1 MSPSNCLLY
10 LAFAEAYSETDLG
23 NLAMKTAL
31 WYFQQAAG
39 TSYLIDLPVDLL
51 AKLLDHAYLNVKSE
65 LEVFSVIQSWT
76 QGDPETRVEDC
87 CNRLLNTVRWNHLS
101 TQERNEVLESNLTK
115 FGSFKRA
122 VETKMELARQVG

>member
-1 MSPSNCLLY
+1 MSPSNCLLH
-10 LAFAEAYSETDLG
+10 LAFAEAYSETELA

-31 WYFQQAAG
+31 WYFRQAAS

-76 QGDPETRVEDC
+76 LGDPETRVEDC
-87 CNRLLNTVRWNHLS
+87 CNRLLDTVRWNLLT
-101 TQERNEVLESNLTK
+101 TQESNEVLESNLAK
-115 FGSFKRA
+115 YGSFKRA
-122 VETKMELARQVG
+122 VETKIELATQVR